1 MAESDL
7 YEPVKRLLQK
17 QGYTV
22 KSEIHACDVV
32 AVRGDEPPVVV
43 ELKQGLTLQLF
54 YQAIDRLTVTETVYV
69 AVPKPKRGVTTDALK
84 LCRRIGVGLILISK
98 SGSTEVLADPVPY
111 APRLNAKRRALL
123 LREFSKREG
132 DPNKGGSR
140 GQIVTAYRQDAMRC
154 ADHLR
159 HNGPSRVRDIKRAT
173 GVDRAANILRDNHYG
188 WFRKVDRGVY
198 GVV

>member
-7 YEPVKRLLQK
+7 YDPVKRMLER
-17 QGYTV
+17 QGYLV
-22 KSEIHACDVV
+22 KAEIHSCDVV
-32 AVRGDEPPVVV
+32 GVRKDEPPVIV

-54 YQAIDRLTVTETVYV
+54 YQAIDRLAITDTVYI
-69 AVPKPKRGVTTDALK
+69 AVPKPKRSVTSDALK
-84 LCRRIGVGLILISK
+84 LCRRIGVGLILVAG
-98 SGSTEVLADPVPY
+98 SGSVEILADPVPY
-111 APRLNAKRRALL
+111 SPRPDAKRRGLL

-140 GQIVTAYRQDAMRC
+140 GKIVTAYRQDAMRC

-159 HNGPSRVRDIKRAT
+159 HNGPSRVRDIKLAT